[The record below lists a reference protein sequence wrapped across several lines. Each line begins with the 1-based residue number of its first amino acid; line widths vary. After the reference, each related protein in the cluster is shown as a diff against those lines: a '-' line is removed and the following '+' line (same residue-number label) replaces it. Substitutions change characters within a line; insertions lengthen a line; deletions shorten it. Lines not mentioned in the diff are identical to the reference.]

1 MSVAGSFSVLVSSLE
16 VLDGFGCLVKEGGM
30 MVVMRLV
37 LLDAFRRLCAGPLR
51 RLSQLPLPVDLD
63 LLLPRK
69 KRHDK
74 IRVIVD
80 GLL

>member
-16 VLDGFGCLVKEGGM
+16 VLDGFGCLVKEGGV

-37 LLDAFRRLCAGPLR
+37 LLDAFRRLCGPLR